1 MVQLPTGTVTF
12 LFTDIEGSTRLWEE
26 DPDAMRR
33 ALIRHDALAEQ
44 YVESYGGSVVRPRG
58 EGDSRFAVFSRA
70 TDAVGAACSLQ
81 QALFAESWPTPAP
94 LRVRIALHVGEAEVR
109 EGDYYGSAVNRC
121 ARLRAAAHGGQT
133 LLSLATAELVRDAL
147 PAGAEMRDLGE
158 HRLKD
163 LARPERIFQLVI
175 PNVPAEFP
183 PLKTLE
189 SHPHNL
195 PIQRTPLVGREREV
209 ATVRDL
215 LRDPA
220 VRLVTL
226 TGPGGTGKTRLAL
239 QVAAEILDE
248 FVSGVYFVA
257 LAEMSDF
264 GLVAPTIAQTLGVQE
279 TGNQRLVDSLKDYL
293 RDKQMLL
300 VLDNF
305 EQVVSAA
312 PLVTELLAAAPQ
324 LKVLVTSREVLHV
337 YGEHEFPVPPL
348 ALPDLKHLPPVE
360 VLSHYAAVELFI
372 QRALA
377 VKPDF
382 QVTNENAPAVAEI
395 CARLDGLPLALEL
408 AAARIKLFQPQAMLA
423 RLGHRLKW
431 LTGGARDLPARQQ
444 TLRGAIDW
452 SYDLLDAGEQTLFR
466 RLAVFAGGCTIE
478 AAEAIC
484 NAEADLPLE
493 VLDGLASFVDKS
505 LLKQEEGLD
514 GEPRFVMLR
523 TIREYAREKLW
534 ESEEAAKIHDRH
546 LEYFLELAERAEP
559 NLVGANQAV
568 WFSLL
573 EREHDNL
580 RAAMEWALD
589 GGHREA
595 GLRVAASVW
604 WFWHIYGFVSEGRR
618 WLETLLAASEDASPP
633 VKAKALYRAGHLA
646 WLQGEY
652 GQTTSLC
659 NLSLSLSR
667 EVDSKHNSACS
678 LVLLG
683 YMEADT
689 RRKVEMWAEAL
700 ELFREAEFTWGVAY
714 AVHLRGRI
722 AHSQGRFEEAAA
734 LYEES
739 ADLWRQIGDPWGIGW
754 SLNALAWVA
763 RARGDLVQAAALLE
777 ESLAVR
783 KAHGYKSGIA
793 TSLYDLGN
801 IMREQGNYE
810 RAAEL
815 FEESLALRRDLGA
828 KDAIAWTLYRLG
840 EVTSRRGDLSGAAAF
855 YKESLA
861 LWRDLDRTRQ
871 ANRAAGKSRSDTPL
885 GDDERT
891 TVLFEESLS
900 LYPDREDKHG
910 VALGLEGLAAVMV
923 AQDRPIPAARLFG
936 AAEGM
941 REAIS
946 TRLDLADEAEYERRM
961 ALARDRIGVT
971 DFTEAW
977 AEGRGLTVER
987 AIGYALDVG

>member
-1 MVQLPTGTVTF
+1 
-12 LFTDIEGSTRLWEE
+12 
-26 DPDAMRR
+26 
-33 ALIRHDALAEQ
+33 
-44 YVESYGGSVVRPRG
+44 
-58 EGDSRFAVFSRA
+58 
-70 TDAVGAACSLQ
+70 
-81 QALFAESWPTPAP
+81 
-94 LRVRIALHVGEAEVR
+94 
-109 EGDYYGSAVNRC
+109 
-121 ARLRAAAHGGQT
+121 
-133 LLSLATAELVRDAL
+133 
-147 PAGAEMRDLGE
+147 
-158 HRLKD
+158 
-163 LARPERIFQLVI
+163 
-175 PNVPAEFP
+175 
-183 PLKTLE
+183 
-189 SHPHNL
+189 
-195 PIQRTPLVGREREV
+195 
-209 ATVRDL
+209 
-215 LRDPA
+215 
-220 VRLVTL
+220 
-226 TGPGGTGKTRLAL
+226 
-239 QVAAEILDE
+239 
-248 FVSGVYFVA
+248 
-257 LAEMSDF
+257 
-264 GLVAPTIAQTLGVQE
+264 
-279 TGNQRLVDSLKDYL
+279 
-293 RDKQMLL
+293 
-300 VLDNF
+300 
-305 EQVVSAA
+305 
-312 PLVTELLAAAPQ
+312 
-324 LKVLVTSREVLHV
+324 
-337 YGEHEFPVPPL
+337 
-348 ALPDLKHLPPVE
+348 
-360 VLSHYAAVELFI
+360 
-372 QRALA
+372 
-377 VKPDF
+377 
-382 QVTNENAPAVAEI
+382 
-395 CARLDGLPLALEL
+395 
-408 AAARIKLFQPQAMLA
+408 
-423 RLGHRLKW
+423 
-431 LTGGARDLPARQQ
+431 
-444 TLRGAIDW
+444 
-452 SYDLLDAGEQTLFR
+452 
-466 RLAVFAGGCTIE
+466 
-478 AAEAIC
+478 
-484 NAEADLPLE
+484 
-493 VLDGLASFVDKS
+493 
-505 LLKQEEGLD
+505 
-514 GEPRFVMLR
+514 
-523 TIREYAREKLW
+523 
-534 ESEEAAKIHDRH
+534 
-546 LEYFLELAERAEP
+546 
-559 NLVGANQAV
+559 
-568 WFSLL
+568 
-573 EREHDNL
+573 
-580 RAAMEWALD
+580 
-589 GGHREA
+589 
-595 GLRVAASVW
+595 
-604 WFWHIYGFVSEGRR
+604 
-618 WLETLLAASEDASPP
+618 
-633 VKAKALYRAGHLA
+633 
-646 WLQGEY
+646 
-652 GQTTSLC
+652 
-659 NLSLSLSR
+659 
-667 EVDSKHNSACS
+667 
-678 LVLLG
+678 
-683 YMEADT
+683 MEADT